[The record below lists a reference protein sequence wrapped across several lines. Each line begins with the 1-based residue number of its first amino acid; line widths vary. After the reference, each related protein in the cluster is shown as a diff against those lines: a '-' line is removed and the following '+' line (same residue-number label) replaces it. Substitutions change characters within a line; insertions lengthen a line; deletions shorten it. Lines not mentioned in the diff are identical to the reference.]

1 MGENEFL
8 GMGMKFPPQINPA
21 TGRFVTTSA
30 NELIRQSIY
39 LILSTQLSERPMRPN
54 FGSNMMSL
62 AFLDIN
68 VGNINLVIRSVREQI
83 LRQEPR
89 IDNLTVDVRQGGNE
103 GTLLFDIGYTIR
115 ATNTRDNMVYP
126 FYLNMEPEE
135 EEEETED
142 YEPETIEEAES

>member
-1 MGENEFL
+1 MEEKDFL

-21 TGRFVTTSA
+21 TGRFVTVSEA
-30 NELIRQSIY
+30 ALIRQSLY
-39 LILSTQLSERPMRPN
+39 LILSTQLSERPMRPD
-54 FGSNMMSL
+54 FGSNMMAL

-68 VGNINLVIRSVREQI
+68 MGNINMIVRSVREQI
-83 LRQEPR
+83 TRQEPR
-89 IDNLTVDVRQGGNE
+89 VDSITVDVRQGVVE
-103 GTLLFDIGYTIR
+103 GAILFDIGYTIR

-135 EEEETED
+135 EEEETEE